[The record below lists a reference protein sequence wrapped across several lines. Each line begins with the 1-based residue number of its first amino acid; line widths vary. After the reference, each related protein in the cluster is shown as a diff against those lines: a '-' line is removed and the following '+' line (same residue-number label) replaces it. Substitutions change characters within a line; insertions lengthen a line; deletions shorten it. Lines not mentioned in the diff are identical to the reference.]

1 MKEIASAADVYA
13 MNINVTRT
21 QRETYM
27 DSKRGTEWG

>member
-1 MKEIASAADVYA
+1 MKEIRPAADVYG

-21 QRETYM
+21 QRERSM